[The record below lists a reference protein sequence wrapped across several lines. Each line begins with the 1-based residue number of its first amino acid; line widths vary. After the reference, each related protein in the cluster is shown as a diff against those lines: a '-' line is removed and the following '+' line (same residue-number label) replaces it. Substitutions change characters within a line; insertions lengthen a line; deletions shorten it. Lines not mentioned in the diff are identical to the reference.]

1 MCPVD
6 TTSKRLTDGP
16 DFLIAGEASRRIF
29 RMDLRG
35 ERVGDAVWLLIGGVI
50 LMISVSYR
58 LRVVGWSTYDADDDD
73 EVNDLFVPDSER
85 EFLVGDGTYL
95 VSSNDPSGL
104 NSERVV
110 TGTGDCGGAWV
121 SSSSSP

>member
-6 TTSKRLTDGP
+6 TTSKRLIDGP
-16 DFLIAGEASRRIF
+16 VFLIAGDASRRIF

-58 LRVVGWSTYDADDDD
+58 LRVVGWSSYDADDD
-73 EVNDLFVPDSER
+73 EVNGLFVSDRDR
-85 EFLVGDGTYL
+85 EFLVGDDTYL
-95 VSSNDPSGL
+95 VSSRDPSGL

-110 TGTGDCGGAWV
+110 TGTGDSGGAWV

>member
-6 TTSKRLTDGP
+6 TTSKRLTDEP

-58 LRVVGWSTYDADDDD
+58 LRVVGWSTYDADDD
-73 EVNDLFVPDSER
+73 EVNGLFAPDCDR

-95 VSSNDPSGL
+95 VSSKDPSGL

-110 TGTGDCGGAWV
+110 TGTGDSGGA
-121 SSSSSP
+121 